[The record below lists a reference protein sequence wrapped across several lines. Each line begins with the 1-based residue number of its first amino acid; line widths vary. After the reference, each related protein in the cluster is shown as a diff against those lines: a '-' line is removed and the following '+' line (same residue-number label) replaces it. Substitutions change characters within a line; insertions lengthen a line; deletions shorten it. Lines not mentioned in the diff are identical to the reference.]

1 MIVYHNP
8 KCSKSRECLLQLEQ
22 MPHPFE
28 VVKYLETPL
37 DIDQLKELIQ
47 KLNIKPIELVRQ
59 KESLWIEKYKDKKM
73 TPLAI
78 IKVLAKHP
86 ILIERPIV
94 VNGNKAVIARPWER
108 IHEII

>member
-1 MIVYHNP
+1 MIIYHNP

-22 MPHPFE
+22 LSAGFE
-28 VVKYLETPL
+28 VVKYLEKPL
-37 DIDQLKELIQ
+37 SVDELKDLIQ

-59 KESLWIEKYKDKKM
+59 KEPIWIQNYKDKKM

-78 IKVLAKHP
+78 IKALAKHP
-86 ILIERPIV
+86 VLIERPIV

-108 IHEII
+108 VNEII

>member
-1 MIVYHNP
+1 MIIYHNP

-22 MPHPFE
+22 LPESFE
-28 VVKYLETPL
+28 VIKYIENPL
-37 DIDQLKELIQ
+37 DVAQIKDIIQ
-47 KLNIKPIELVRQ
+47 KLGIKPIELVRQ
-59 KESLWIEKYKDKKM
+59 KEPIWIQNYKDQKM

-78 IKVLAKHP
+78 IKALAKHP
-86 ILIERPIV
+86 VLIERPIV

>member
-22 MPHPFE
+22 MPHQFE
-28 VVKYLETPL
+28 VIKYLETPL
-37 DIDQLKELIQ
+37 NIDQLKELIQ

-59 KESLWIEKYKDKKM
+59 KESIWIEKYKDKKM
-73 TPLAI
+73 TSLAI
-78 IKVLAKHP
+78 IKAMLKHP

-94 VNGNKAVIARPWER
+94 VNGNKAIIARPWER